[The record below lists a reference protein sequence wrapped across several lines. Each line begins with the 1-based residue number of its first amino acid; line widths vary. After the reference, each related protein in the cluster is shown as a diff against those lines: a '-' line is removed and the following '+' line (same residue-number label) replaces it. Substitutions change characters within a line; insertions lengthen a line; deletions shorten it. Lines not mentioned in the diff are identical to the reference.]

1 MFVYIFLRPGS
12 TQPPYGD
19 QHLYQNH
26 RPSMMASPMGRP
38 PLAGMWSAPI
48 QKLSHQPL
56 PAPPPPAGNGG
67 PAMMGQ
73 HQASQPALIVFG
85 KFLYVFFVY
94 STKLVTR

>member
-38 PLAGMWSAPI
+38 PSAGMRSASI
-48 QKLSHQPL
+48 QNLSHQPL

-73 HQASQPALIVFG
+73 RHIMTTIPAA
-85 KFLYVFFVY
+85 
-94 STKLVTR
+94 